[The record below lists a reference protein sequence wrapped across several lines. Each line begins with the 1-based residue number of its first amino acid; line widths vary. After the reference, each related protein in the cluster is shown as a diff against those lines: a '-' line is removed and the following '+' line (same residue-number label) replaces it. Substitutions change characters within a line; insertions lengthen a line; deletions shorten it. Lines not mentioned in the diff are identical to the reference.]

1 MYKITRC
8 ADNQT
13 WDQRCVHYR
22 TQTGQLFP
30 ISRQPLTL
38 VIGQLL
44 PHGSRMKAHSTP
56 PPCGFMD
63 FYFINKLWVDWHGMC
78 ASCASS
84 QTASGNRKTTL
95 STQIGH
101 PPTQQ
106 VLIYACL
113 SHICTPYSC
122 ILLKTHEY
130 TFRSIIAT
138 PTHHTALIIKQI
150 HHKAR
155 RLCTRCHA
163 RWRPIRALHPRDAHK
178 RTFGCWDDNVHP
190 SGD

>member
-106 VLIYACL
+106 VLIYYMFVPHLHSIFVYLAQNTRVHVQKHYRH
-113 SHICTPYSC
+113 SHPPHRADNETNTPQS
-122 ILLKTHEY
+122 
-130 TFRSIIAT
+130 
-138 PTHHTALIIKQI
+138 P
-150 HHKAR
+150 
-155 RLCTRCHA
+155 
-163 RWRPIRALHPRDAHK
+163 
-178 RTFGCWDDNVHP
+178 
-190 SGD
+190 